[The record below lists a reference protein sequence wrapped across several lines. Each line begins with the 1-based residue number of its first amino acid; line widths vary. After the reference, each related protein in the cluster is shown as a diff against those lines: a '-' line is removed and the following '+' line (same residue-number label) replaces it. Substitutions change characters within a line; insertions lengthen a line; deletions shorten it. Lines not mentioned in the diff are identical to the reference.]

1 MMLAC
6 HGRLWLLGA
15 LAAALLPQLLRLP
28 LWLIPYGIALL
39 GWRLAIDLRDWPLPP
54 RWLRVLLTLVG
65 IGGILTGYRTL
76 FGADAGLAL
85 LTVMLG
91 LKLLELR
98 SLRDAMVVI
107 FMGYFV
113 VAGGFLVDQSIYV
126 GVYLLVNVLLLTAAL
141 IALSHPAGPQH
152 PFYLRRAGLLLVQ
165 ALPIMVLLFV
175 LFPRL
180 SEPLWGV
187 PKTSSSASTGISDH
201 MTLNNISELVDSE
214 EVAFRVH
221 FAGPVPP
228 ANQLYWRGPVLWL
241 TDGRRWDL
249 VARDFTPRWL
259 TVPGRHDSLDD
270 PVQYALTL
278 EPHNA
283 HWIFALDLPAVVPS
297 GMALTADFQLLSKRK
312 VIARQRYDL
321 ASHTRYVT
329 GPLSD
334 EMYRLGLRLPAA
346 ANPRTRAL
354 AAQWAQLP
362 APAIVDRAI
371 NYFRDQPFWYS
382 RRPPPLGDHPVDEF
396 LFTTRR
402 GFCEHYAAA
411 FVTLMR
417 GAGVPARVVTGYQG
431 GEVNPVSDYLIVRQS
446 DAHAWAEVWLDGD
459 GWVRVDPTAAIPPQR
474 VEASTDAQRFRSTD
488 AATLNLD
495 LGWAQRALAELRYRW
510 DAVNDAWN
518 QWILGYN
525 HQRQKEL
532 LDRLGL
538 LRFGW
543 QGVIALLTGAIAL
556 VLGAVMIYLLLR
568 MRGRRDPLVRIYR
581 RYCDKLATVGLR
593 RAPHEGPDDF
603 ARRVAAQR
611 PDLADISNEIVAR
624 YIELRYGKGD
634 AATALPLLRAA
645 LARFRPS
652 GRRTS
657 D

>member
-1 MMLAC
+1 MTLPR
-6 HGRLWLLGA
+6 HGRLWLLAA
-15 LAAALLPQLLRLP
+15 LTAALLPQLLRLP
-28 LWLIPYGIALL
+28 LWFIPYCVALL
-39 GWRLAIDLRDWPLPP
+39 GWRLTIDLRDWPLPP
-54 RWLRVLLTLVG
+54 RWLRVLLTLIG
-65 IGGILTGYRTL
+65 IGGVLTGYRTL

-98 SLRDAMVVI
+98 SLRDAMIVI

-126 GVYLLVNVLLLTAAL
+126 GAYLLVNVLLLTAAL

-214 EVAFRVH
+214 EVAFRVR
-221 FAGPVPP
+221 FDGAVPP
-228 ANQLYWRGPVLWL
+228 ASQLYWRGPVLWV
-241 TDGRRWDL
+241 TDGRRWDP
-249 VARDFTPRWL
+249 VSRDFPPRWQL
-259 TVPGRHDSLDD
+259 LPGRYDSLDD
-270 PVQYALTL
+270 PVRYALTL
-278 EPHNA
+278 EAHNA
-283 HWIFALDLPAVVPS
+283 HWVFPLDLPASVPN
-297 GMALTADFQLLSKRK
+297 GLVLTADFQLLSKRK

-329 GPLSD
+329 GPLAD

-354 AAQWAQLP
+354 AAQWAHLP
-362 APAIVDRAI
+362 AQAIVDSAI
-371 NYFRDQPFWYS
+371 NHFRDQPFWYS
-382 RRPPPLGDHPVDEF
+382 RRPPPLGDHPVDDF

-417 GAGVPARVVTGYQG
+417 AAGVPARVVTGYQG

-446 DAHAWAEVWLDGD
+446 DAHAWAEVWLDSD

-474 VEASTDAQRFRSTD
+474 VEATTDAQRFRSTD
-488 AATLNLD
+488 AATLNIDLD
-495 LGWAQRALAELRYRW
+495 WAQRALAELRYRW

-532 LDRLGL
+532 LEQLGL

-543 QGVIALLTGAIAL
+543 QGVIALLAGAIAA
-556 VLGAVMIYLLLR
+556 VLGAVTIYLLLR
-568 MRGRRDPLVRIYR
+568 MRGRRDALVRIYQ
-581 RYCDKLATVGLR
+581 RYCDKLARIGLR
-593 RAPHEGPDDF
+593 RAPHEGPRDF
-603 ARRVAAQR
+603 AQRVAAQR
-611 PDLADISNEIVAR
+611 PDLAEINDEITTL

-634 AATALPLLRAA
+634 VATSLPLLRAA
-645 LARFRPS
+645 VSRFHP
-652 GRRTS
+652 GVRRAS

>member
-1 MMLAC
+1 MTLPR
-6 HGRLWLLGA
+6 HGRLWLLAA
-15 LAAALLPQLLRLP
+15 LTAALLPQLLRLP
-28 LWLIPYGIALL
+28 PWFIPYCVALL

-65 IGGILTGYRTL
+65 IGGVLAGYRTL

-152 PFYLRRAGLLLVQ
+152 PFYLRRAGLLLLQ
-165 ALPIMVLLFV
+165 ALPITVLLFV

-214 EVAFRVH
+214 EVAFRVR
-221 FAGPVPP
+221 FDGPVPP
-228 ANQLYWRGPVLWL
+228 ASQLYWRGPVLWV
-241 TDGRRWDL
+241 TDGRRWDP
-249 VARDFTPRWL
+249 VSRDLPPRWQML
-259 TVPGRHDSLDD
+259 PGRYDSLDD
-270 PVQYALTL
+270 PVRYALTL
-278 EPHNA
+278 EAHNA
-283 HWIFALDLPAVVPS
+283 HWIFPLDLPASVPN

-312 VIARQRYDL
+312 VIARQRYEL

-329 GPLSD
+329 GPLAD
-334 EMYRLGLRLPAA
+334 EMYRLGLRLPTA

-354 AAQWAQLP
+354 AAQWAHLP
-362 APAIVDRAI
+362 AQAIVDSAI
-371 NYFRDQPFWYS
+371 NHFRDQPFWYS
-382 RRPPPLGDHPVDEF
+382 RRPPPLGDHPVDDF

-417 GAGVPARVVTGYQG
+417 AAGVPARVVTGYQG

-446 DAHAWAEVWLDGD
+446 DAHAWAEVWLDSD
-459 GWVRVDPTAAIPPQR
+459 GWVRVDPTAAIPPHR
-474 VEASTDAQRFRSTD
+474 VEATTDAQRFRSTD
-488 AATLNLD
+488 AATLNIDLD
-495 LGWAQRALAELRYRW
+495 WAQRALAELRYRW

-532 LDRLGL
+532 LEQLGL

-543 QGVIALLTGAIAL
+543 QGVIALLAGAIAA
-556 VLGAVMIYLLLR
+556 VLGAVTIYLLLR
-568 MRGRRDPLVRIYR
+568 MRGRHDALVRIYQ
-581 RYCDKLATVGLR
+581 RYCDKLARIGLR
-593 RAPHEGPDDF
+593 RAPHEGPRDF

-611 PDLADISNEIVAR
+611 PDLADSSDEIITL
-624 YIELRYGKGD
+624 YIDLRYGKGD
-634 AATALPLLRAA
+634 AATSLPLLRAA
-645 LARFRPS
+645 VSRFHP
-652 GRRTS
+652 GVRRAS